1 MRFLLLMAA
10 MLIVKC
16 TKGAGV
22 RDYSS
27 RERGGGGGEKNWD
40 TVNLTSVQLSFKER
54 VVSET

>member
-1 MRFLLLMAA
+1 

-27 RERGGGGGEKNWD
+27 RERGVGEWGGDEKNWD
-40 TVNLTSVQLSFKER
+40 TVNLTSLQLSFKER
-54 VVSET
+54 IVSET

>member
-1 MRFLLLMAA
+1 

-27 RERGGGGGEKNWD
+27 RERGGGGGGGGGVEKNWD
-40 TVNLTSVQLSFKER
+40 TVNLTSLQLSFKER
-54 VVSET
+54 VVSEM

>member
-1 MRFLLLMAA
+1 

-27 RERGGGGGEKNWD
+27 REPGGGGEKNWD
-40 TVNLTSVQLSFKER
+40 TVNLTSLQLSFKER
-54 VVSET
+54 VVPET